1 MRILDRW
8 RRVPKSAMRLL
19 HSTASATLLPPMY
32 SPKRNC
38 IWNRK
43 ERGLCGLHS
52 WDEFGACIEVDCSS
66 CYGWSFFGYLWVDY
80 CVIISTGTNPK
91 AKSYFLFNGYPSC
104 LACLS
109 SIFLLEC
116 PLGSWVM
123 LVSKPNPIDLL
134 LLFPDFKP

>member
-1 MRILDRW
+1 MASMYVMSSELIL
-8 RRVPKSAMRLL
+8 KSIVLVVMAGVFLGI
-19 HSTASATLLPPMY
+19 Y
-32 SPKRNC
+32 
-38 IWNRK
+38 
-43 ERGLCGLHS
+43 GL
-52 WDEFGACIEVDCSS
+52 IIV
-66 CYGWSFFGYLWVDY
+66 
-80 CVIISTGTNPK
+80 VIISTGTNPK